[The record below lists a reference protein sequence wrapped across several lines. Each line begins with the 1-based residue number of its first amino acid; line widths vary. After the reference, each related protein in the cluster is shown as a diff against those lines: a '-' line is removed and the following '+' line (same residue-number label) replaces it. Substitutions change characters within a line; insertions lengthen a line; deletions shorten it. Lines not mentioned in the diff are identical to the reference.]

1 MKKLFVIIIAL
12 VALQV
17 EAQDLAHYKKIVKEL
32 SSAKYQGRGYA
43 YDGANKAGRY
53 LAKEFGRAGVDEVQC
68 QPFKMNINTFPGK
81 MSLKVD
87 GRELTPGIELNL
99 REYSPGEKGS

>member
-17 EAQDLAHYKKIVKEL
+17 EAQDLAHYKKIVKKL

-43 YDGANKAGRY
+43 YDGANKA
-53 LAKEFGRAGVDEVQC
+53 
-68 QPFKMNINTFPGK
+68 
-81 MSLKVD
+81 
-87 GRELTPGIELNL
+87 
-99 REYSPGEKGS
+99 